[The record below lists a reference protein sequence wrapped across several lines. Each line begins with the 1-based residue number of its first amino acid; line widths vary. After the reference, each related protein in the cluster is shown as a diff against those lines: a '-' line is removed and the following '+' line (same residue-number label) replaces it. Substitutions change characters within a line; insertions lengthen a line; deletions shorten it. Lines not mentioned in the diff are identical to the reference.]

1 MAVQTRIQVR
11 RDTASNWTSTNPT
24 LAAGEFGFETDTT
37 KVKIGNG
44 STAWTSLGY
53 VGGSTVS
60 VSDTPPSTPTAGSIW
75 FESDTARTYIYYD
88 SSWIEIGAL
97 APSAIVSDTAPS
109 APEAGQLWFNSL
121 NGGTYIYY
129 DSVWTEVGAVPV
141 NALLNTINAKGD
153 LLVGTA
159 DNTVGRLP
167 VGTNGFFLKANSSAS
182 AGVEW
187 TAVTTDVMTDTK
199 NAALIIMDIG
209 A

>member
-1 MAVQTRIQVR
+1 M
-11 RDTASNWTSTNPT
+11 
-24 LAAGEFGFETDTT
+24 
-37 KVKIGNG
+37 
-44 STAWTSLGY
+44 
-53 VGGSTVS
+53 
-60 VSDTPPSTPTAGSIW
+60 
-75 FESDTARTYIYYD
+75 
-88 SSWIEIGAL
+88 
-97 APSAIVSDTAPS
+97 
-109 APEAGQLWFNSL
+109 WFNSI

-167 VGTNGFFLKANSSAS
+167 VGTNGYFLKANSSAS

-187 TAVTTDVMTDTK
+187 ASIPTINALDDVGDVNVSSATNGQYLQWNGSAWVPATVSADVMTDTR

-209 A
+209 V